1 MRPTGGSAG
10 NAGRQAPA
18 AGRRQSI
25 RAGRLA
31 AAITVAAAA
40 LAALTTA
47 ATAPEA
53 GPSQVGEQL
62 RASFARAEI
71 LFRSGEP
78 ELALEPLS
86 RVIAA
91 LEPGAEADRLDDEG
105 RALLIRSLAYRADV
119 HIQRGEAAAADADLG
134 RLLELYPRARV
145 EGFRLS
151 EDLLRRFE
159 RVRARLVG
167 TLVFSVTPLDAR
179 VIVDGRQL
187 PEGTTTYD
195 VLAGPHMVEAVLPG
209 HTRRVEQVEARADRG
224 TEVSMTL
231 ERVSS
236 VVKLLTR
243 PAGATVVVDGNI
255 VGETSG
261 VAPRDW
267 TPSGEAARFPRQEFS
282 GEMAIEGLMP
292 GTHDIEVF
300 LDGYRSFSGPLVIP
314 DLGDYHVGGIVLTPN
329 LGSVLL
335 RDLTPAAEVWV
346 DGRRAQP
353 EPPAVG
359 AGGELAGS
367 AYRLSLPPGEY
378 RITVSQEDAGVFE
391 ELVTVADRANVAL
404 TVRLR
409 PGLTFLGVVG
419 EDRLGAESLEAA
431 LSTSF
436 DQLGYWAFL
445 DRSEEA
451 ARVVERAGITADRLR
466 ATAAGE
472 AELDWERI
480 QAGVSRDLPGSVF
493 ALAVLDRDNMA
504 AEADLWVWPSAP
516 GPAIAERVRVSLA
529 DRRQLEAVTRRLS
542 EEIRFEKPW
551 MGLQLIDSAAA
562 AGPVVAH
569 LVPGSPAATAG
580 IRVGEQ
586 LLTIAGN
593 SAGTAANT
601 ANWLSTFSPG
611 AAVVLALRGPE
622 GAERSVE
629 VRLAASPVVV
639 SPADPSLLYSTVWGM
654 AGAAVGRLD
663 ANVASWVAEA
673 NQAAVL
679 IHARRWSDAAR
690 LLREIQAPVGPG
702 VGQGLIDYWL
712 GVALA
717 GSGDVDGARA
727 AFERV
732 LAEPEARYLDNDGP
746 YLAPFARAR
755 LAALAGRGSGGGGRF
770 APGGQLRRVLLWDR
784 VYSDSSGGDV
794 APGGSRFPSGR

>member
-1 MRPTGGSAG
+1 M
-10 NAGRQAPA
+10 N
-18 AGRRQSI
+18 RR
-25 RAGRLA
+25 RK
-31 AAITVAAAA
+31 VAAAA
-40 LAALTTA
+40 ALVALSTA
-47 ATAPEA
+47 APAPGA
-53 GPSQVGEQL
+53 VSPQVGERL
-62 RASFARAEI
+62 RASFGRAEI

-78 ELALEPLS
+78 ELALEPLTQ
-86 RVIAA
+86 VIET
-91 LEPGAEADRLDDEG
+91 LEPGAEAGRLDDEAT
-105 RALLIRSLAYRADV
+105 ALLIRSLAYRADV
-119 HIQRGEAAAADADLG
+119 NAERGEAAAADADLE
-134 RLLELYPRARV
+134 RLLTLYPRARID
-145 EGFRLS
+145 GFRLS
-151 EDLLRRFE
+151 DELTRRFE
-159 RVRARLVG
+159 RARAGLVG
-167 TLVFSVTPLDAR
+167 TLVFSLTPLDAR
-179 VIVDGRQL
+179 VILDGRQL
-187 PEGTTTYD
+187 PEGTTTFD
-195 VLAGPHMVEAVLPG
+195 VLAGPHIVEAVLPG
-209 HTRRVEQVEARADRG
+209 HTRRVQQVEARADRG
-224 TEVSMTL
+224 TEVSMIL

-243 PAGATVVVDGNI
+243 PAGATVVIDGNI
-255 VGETSG
+255 VGQTSG

-267 TPSGEAARFPRQEFS
+267 TPSGEAARFSRQEFS
-282 GEMAIEGLMP
+282 AEMAIEGLMP
-292 GTHDIEVF
+292 GSHDIEVF
-300 LDGYRSFSGPLVIP
+300 LDGYRSFSAPLLIP
-314 DLGDYHVGGIVLTPN
+314 DLGDYHVGGIALTAN

-335 RDLTPAAEVWV
+335 RDLTPSAEVWV
-346 DGRRAQP
+346 DGRRARP
-353 EPPAVG
+353 EPPAAG

-419 EDRLGAESLEAA
+419 EDRLGAESLEET

-451 ARVVERAGITADRLR
+451 AGVVERAGITADRLR
-466 ATAAGE
+466 AAAAGE
-472 AELDWERI
+472 AELDWEQI
-480 QAGVSRDLPGSVF
+480 QADTSRDLPGSVF
-493 ALAVLDRDNMA
+493 ALAVLDRGDMA
-504 AEADLWVWPSAP
+504 AGADLWVWPSAP

-529 DRRQLEAVTRRLS
+529 DRRQLETVTRRLS

-551 MGLQLIDSAAA
+551 MGLQLIDSGVAAA
-562 AGPVVAH
+562 PVVAH
-569 LVPGSPAATAG
+569 VVPGSPAAAAG
-580 IRVGEQ
+580 IRAGEQ

-593 SAGTAANT
+593 SAGTAANA

-611 AAVVLALRGPE
+611 AAVVLGLRGPE

-639 SPADPSLLYSTVWGM
+639 SPADPSLLYSAVWGM

-679 IHARRWSDAAR
+679 IHARRWSEAVR
-690 LLREIQAPVGPG
+690 LLRGIQAPPGPG

-717 GSGDVDGARA
+717 GTGDIDGARA

-732 LAEPEARYLDNDGP
+732 VAEPEARYLDNDGP
-746 YLAPFARAR
+746 YLAPFGRAR
-755 LAALAGRGSGGGGRF
+755 LAALAGRGSGGGRF
-770 APGGQLRRVLLWDR
+770 VPGGQLRPALLWDR
-784 VYSDSSGGDV
+784 LYPDSGGGGV
-794 APGGSRFPSGR
+794 ALSGSRFPPGR